1 MISQP
6 VGKRLIW
13 ELGNR
18 FKVDGREKFKAD
30 GLIEPLLYFVHVK
43 TKTQT

>member
-18 FKVDGREKFKAD
+18 FKVNCREKFKAD
-30 GLIEPLLYFVHVK
+30 GLIEPPLDLVHIK
-43 TKTQT
+43 TKAQT

>member
-13 ELGNR
+13 EFGNR
-18 FKVDGREKFKAD
+18 FKVDRREKFKAD
-30 GLIEPLLYFVHVK
+30 GLIETPLDLVHVK
-43 TKTQT
+43 TKAQT